1 MNITNNE
8 NMGDEFF
15 RYKRPDLILN
25 YEGHGKNT
33 KTIILN
39 LIELA
44 DSLSRQSNEIM
55 KYFSYEFGTQTKQNT
70 LKGMF
75 NKTDL
80 NNTLH
85 EYIQEYILCSVCSLP
100 STTYKI
106 KKSKIK
112 IICSACG
119 NITSKLPSEHKLVNF
134 IQKNKVSKKI
144 TM

>member
-44 DSLSRQSNEIM
+44 NSLSRQPNEIM

-75 NKTDL
+75 SKTDL

>member
-8 NMGDEFF
+8 NMEDEFF
-15 RYKRPDLILN
+15 RYKRPDIVLN

-39 LIELA
+39 LLDLA
-44 DSLSRQSNEIM
+44 NSLSRPSTEIM

-75 NKTDL
+75 SKTDM
-80 NNTLH
+80 NNILH
-85 EYIQEYILCSVCSLP
+85 KYIQEYIVCSLCSLP
-100 STTYKI
+100 STSYKI

-119 NITSKLPSEHKLVNF
+119 NESSKLPSEHKIINY
-134 IQKNKVSKKI
+134 IQKNKISNKI
-144 TM
+144 VM

>member
-44 DSLSRQSNEIM
+44 DSLSRQPNEIM

-119 NITSKLPSEHKLVNF
+119 NIMSKLPSEHKLVNF